1 MRWRFDDGNW
11 RDFDWQSELTFTAE
25 LDKANLIWR
34 GRPHEFSL
42 LAEPL
47 EAAPTQYTRR
57 LPISSAPPR
66 PEIASKQAD
75 FLEVKAKA
83 FPFTATVVPG
93 EGAAKVPAGTA
104 LNNGEL
110 QDVGAKINE
119 KLDLAE
125 GDNYIEVRAVNDG
138 APPETADA
146 ETTTRR
152 WKVRFTPPKKVA
164 APTVYFESV
173 SSSSEQP
180 RDDKPLV
187 VHSRTVPQSA
197 AGLPPPC
204 RSSKPPM
211 TAMCSPVSPRPAL
224 TSSISPL
231 TKR

>member
-1 MRWRFDDGNW
+1 MRVALR
-11 RDFDWQSELTFTAE
+11 
-25 LDKANLIWR
+25 
-34 GRPHEFSL
+34 
-42 LAEPL
+42 
-47 EAAPTQYTRR
+47 
-57 LPISSAPPR
+57 
-66 PEIASKQAD
+66 
-75 FLEVKAKA
+75 
-83 FPFTATVVPG
+83 
-93 EGAAKVPAGTA
+93 

-187 VHSRTVPQSA
+187 VHSRTVRVRGRITSAVPLVEAAYDGHALAGFAASGANKLDFPIDEEITLKKVGEETALKFTARHDKGDPTTKTLLLKYEPPSPRFEFDQDTPQSVV
-197 AGLPPPC
+197 AGDQVKASLRGRVVKAEGDPSDLQS
-204 RSSKPPM
+204 RG
-211 TAMCSPVSPRPAL
+211 SPER
-224 TSSISPL
+224 
-231 TKR
+231 